1 MEKKTNKLP
10 LEGIVVIDLTNVLS
24 GPFASLILSELGANI
39 IKIEKPGGDD
49 SREFGPFVDNQSGYY
64 ISLNRGKKS
73 ISLDLKK
80 KNDKKIFEKILNKSD
95 VLIDNF
101 KPGTLEKLGFNW
113 KYLSKKYPKLIHAK
127 ISGFGETGPL
137 KDFPAYDIIVQAIGG
152 LMSITGGDK
161 NNIARVG
168 TSIGDIAASLFAV
181 IGILSQLIRR
191 NSIDKGSK
199 LDLSMLDCQISI
211 LENAISRYTITG
223 EDPEPLGTDH
233 PSITPFGA
241 FKTSDSKIV
250 IAIGNN
256 KLFDIF
262 CKSIGDLEML
272 KEYNSNQKRNMNI
285 ARLKKRIERKLSEKS
300 TSFWIKKFNSV
311 KIPCAKIHKI
321 SEMIVNEQV
330 VHRKIVQ
337 DYPNKSLKSKKL
349 KVARMPFNFSFINSK
364 GKVQE
369 APKLNQNRDEIL
381 KFFGID

>member
-1 MEKKTNKLP
+1 M
-10 LEGIVVIDLTNVLS
+10 VIDLTNVLS